1 MRDGATKNPWD
12 LSRSSGG
19 SSGGSAA
26 AVAAGLVPIAS
37 ASDGGG
43 SIRIPASCCGLFGLK
58 INRGRNPEAPS
69 VHEDGLSVVH
79 CVSRSVADNA
89 ALLDATRGPTPG
101 ERWLAPAPVRPYVEE
116 VGAAPGKLRIAFRL
130 TDFSGK
136 KVHPDCAAAI
146 ESTAKLCADLG
157 HHVEEAE
164 PKFDEKAFGDAFL
177 VLWAAVAGRVLKSV
191 KKFIGNKIPPDSFEP
206 WTLQLAEIDSHNTPS
221 DVSLAWTGPLQTANN
236 AMLQFLDALR
246 PVADAGACPTADQV
260 GRARPIADGRPNHCL
275 ATGLLSL
282 YSAGDTRWAAG
293 HVGAAVLEC
302 RRTADRQSLYR
313 PPRRRGNTV
322 AAGGPTRRS
331 PAVGQVAGQRPAR
344 LAAACARDLV
354 TYQGFICRLHRGFA
368 EGMRC

>member
-1 MRDGATKNPWD
+1 M
-12 LSRSSGG
+12 
-19 SSGGSAA
+19 
-26 AVAAGLVPIAS
+26 AAGLVPIAS

-79 CVSRSVADNA
+79 CVSRSVRDSA

-236 AMLQFLDALR
+236 AMLQFLTRYDLLLTPVLAR
-246 PVADAGACPTADQV
+246 PPIKLGELDQSQTADQI
-260 GRARPIADGRPNHCL
+260 IAWLQDYCPFTPLAN
-275 ATGLLSL
+275 ATGQPAMSVPLFWNAEGLPIGSHFIARHGDEATLL
-282 YSAGDTRWAAG
+282 
-293 HVGAAVLEC
+293 
-302 RRTADRQSLYR
+302 
-313 PPRRRGNTV
+313 
-322 AAGGPTRRS
+322 
-331 PAVGQVAGQRPAR
+331 R
-344 LAAACARDLV
+344 LAAQLEEARPWV
-354 TYQGFICRLHRGFA
+354 KRWPTTSAVGGA
-368 EGMRC
+368 AAPATS